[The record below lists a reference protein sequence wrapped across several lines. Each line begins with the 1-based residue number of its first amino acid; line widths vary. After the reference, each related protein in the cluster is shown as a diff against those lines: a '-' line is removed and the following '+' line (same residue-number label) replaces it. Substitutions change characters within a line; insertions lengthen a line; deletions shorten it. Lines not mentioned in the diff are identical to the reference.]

1 MSRARVVR
9 IAPPDESGRCE
20 GLAYAL
26 FRPAG
31 EILGSV
37 VILHGAGS
45 AKESHFDYARQARAL
60 GFAAIAFDL
69 RGHGESGGALD
80 GDVERDVL
88 AITRLLPDGPVA
100 LRGSS
105 LGGYLALAVAQA
117 VEAAAVVA
125 ICAASTEGLRR
136 GVRNGTLG
144 GRIDAPSFDGY
155 LRAHDVTAAVAALSV
170 PLLLLHA
177 EGDEIVPVEHSHA
190 LLAASG
196 SPTRRLI
203 AVPGGHHRSLQHDE
217 EIQGVSLRFLARALA
232 DDAPAAAER

>member
-1 MSRARVVR
+1 MSRGRVVR

-69 RGHGESGGALD
+69 RGHGESSGELD
-80 GDVERDVL
+80 GGVTEDLL
-88 AITRLLPDGPVA
+88 AIAGRLPAGPLA

-105 LGGYLALAVAQA
+105 LGGYLALTAADAVGASC
-117 VEAAAVVA
+117 VVA
-125 ICAASTEGLRR
+125 ICPASAEGLRR
-136 GVRNGTLG
+136 GVRTGRFDA
-144 GRIDAPSFDGY
+144 RIDAAGFDAW
-155 LRAHDVTAAVAALSV
+155 LAAHDERAAVASLSAA
-170 PLLLLHA
+170 LLLMHA
-177 EGDEIVPVEHSHA
+177 EGDEVVPVEQTQA
-190 LLAASG
+190 LFELATT
-196 SPTRRLI
+196 PTRRLI
-203 AVPGGHHRSLQHDE
+203 TVPGGHHRSVQHDE
-217 EIQGVSLRFLARALA
+217 EMQEVSLRFVARAFG
-232 DDAPAAAER
+232 